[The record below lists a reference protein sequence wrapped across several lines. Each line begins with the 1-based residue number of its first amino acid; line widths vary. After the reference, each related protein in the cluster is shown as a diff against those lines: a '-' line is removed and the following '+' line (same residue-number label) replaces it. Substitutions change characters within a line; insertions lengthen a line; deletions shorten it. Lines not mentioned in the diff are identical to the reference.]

1 MGVLFSPLELFLIM
15 ELLMMAEK
23 RFGDPC
29 GQEGLAGTARSGAC
43 MEQLADISAIGRII
57 TL

>member
-1 MGVLFSPLELFLIM
+1 
-15 ELLMMAEK
+15 MMAEK

-29 GQEGLAGTARSGAC
+29 GQEGLAGTAGSDAY
-43 MEQLADISAIGRII
+43 MEQLADIPAIGRII